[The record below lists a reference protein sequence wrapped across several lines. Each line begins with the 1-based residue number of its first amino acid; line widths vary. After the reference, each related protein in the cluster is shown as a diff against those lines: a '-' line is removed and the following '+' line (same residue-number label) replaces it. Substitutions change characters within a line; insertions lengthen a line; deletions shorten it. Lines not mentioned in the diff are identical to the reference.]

1 MLFLYFSTRCTTVIK
16 KLRKSLKEKFSLSL
30 SLYAVIALIRQVYTR
45 CCKCVQQRSSLI
57 VIVLYAKNMYH
68 KRKKTSRMF
77 ISGTKCG
84 FFFFFSCR
92 NVFSFYFFPN
102 LFYLLKL
109 FSVPFTNSLVIY
121 SFKFILSVF
130 ECFFLFS
137 FFFYLPH
144 FTPSS
149 LCFVRRLAIM
159 SICLYVSTVHWICQK
174 KPWYF
179 HPSEKKF

>member
-1 MLFLYFSTRCTTVIK
+1 MCSNDHHLLLLSCMQKICTIK
-16 KLRKSLKEKFSLSL
+16 GKKHPE
-30 SLYAVIALIRQVYTR
+30 
-45 CCKCVQQRSSLI
+45 CSSLEQN
-57 VIVLYAKNMYH
+57 VA
-68 KRKKTSRMF
+68 
-77 ISGTKCG
+77 
-84 FFFFFSCR
+84 FFFFLVEMF
-92 NVFSFYFFPN
+92 FSFYFFPN

-174 KPWYF
+174 KP
-179 HPSEKKF
+179 